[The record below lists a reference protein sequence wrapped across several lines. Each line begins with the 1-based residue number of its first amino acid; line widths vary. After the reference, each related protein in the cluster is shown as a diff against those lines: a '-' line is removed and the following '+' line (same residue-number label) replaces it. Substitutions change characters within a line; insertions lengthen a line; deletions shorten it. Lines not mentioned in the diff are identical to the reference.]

1 MAIVQDTQQCFDAIA
16 PASELAIE
24 AGCTCCPKTNNNGA
38 GINNDYLEYALDIG
52 CPIHKTVVMQAIQI
66 DETY

>member
-1 MAIVQDTQQCFDAIA
+1 VQGPDKSYSAIA

-24 AGCTCCPKTNNNGA
+24 VGCTCCSKTNNNGA
-38 GINNDYLEYALDIG
+38 GINNDYLEYALDMY
-52 CPIHKTVVMQAIQI
+52 CPIHKAVVMCAIETD